1 MAAKF
6 KITGVLRSTSSIRA
20 DVIFSQYM
28 APSTCT
34 DTIKYVAK
42 LLNDRKIAKE
52 IVLLSKNKFR
62 VTVES

>member
-6 KITGVLRSTSSIRA
+6 KITGVLRSTPSIAA

-28 APSTCT
+28 AASTCT
-34 DTIKYVAK
+34 ELIKYVAK
-42 LLNDRKIAKE
+42 LLNDHKIAKE

-62 VTVES
+62 VTVEF

>member
-1 MAAKF
+1 
-6 KITGVLRSTSSIRA
+6 
-20 DVIFSQYM
+20 M

-42 LLNDRKIAKE
+42 LLNDQKIAKE